1 MDSQN
6 QAFWAHPSAEVSPE
20 SEIGNNTKIWHNSQI
35 MPGSKIGKNC
45 TIGHNILVATGAVIG
60 DSVKIQSNTDVWDGV
75 VLQDYVF
82 AGPSV
87 VFTNDL
93 NPRAGFPK
101 NKDQYLKTL
110 IKTGSSLGA
119 NSTIIC
125 GHEIGKYAFIGA
137 GAVVAKDIPDYAIAV
152 GNPAKV
158 IGWMC
163 ECGERIF
170 EKNESECSCKKC
182 SRNYKK
188 QDEKIMQ
195 I

>member
-82 AGPSV
+82 VGPSV
-87 VFTNDL
+87 VFTNVL
-93 NPRAGFPK
+93 NPRAEFPK
-101 NKDQYLKTL
+101 TKEERLKTL
-110 IKTGSSLGA
+110 VREGATIGA
-119 NSTIIC
+119 NATIIC
-125 GHEIGKYAFIGA
+125 NHTIGKSAFIGA
-137 GAVVAKDIPDYAIAV
+137 GAVVASDIPDYALAV
-152 GNPAKV
+152 GNPAKI
-158 IGWMC
+158 IGWVC

-170 EKNESECSCKKC
+170 NKNESECSCNNCGK
-182 SRNYKK
+182 NYKK
-188 QDEKIMQ
+188 QEEKVLQ